1 MLNPPWRTRA
11 GDRGEREEQRR
22 REAEGQEERPP
33 ATTAPATAAVWRRR
47 RARTTSKSEK
57 REERRWC
64 ENAGKGV
71 ASKSFA
77 AETKWPEP
85 RAVPPKDSPRGPL
98 SGNINQIPK
107 LQGKVPEFSV
117 TTRATR
123 RGGDRSGRFPGP
135 KQAASVTFSSWG
147 QFSPNVISETKSVV
161 QKSST
166 SV

>member
-1 MLNPPWRTRA
+1 MADSGRRQRGAGGAEEEGGEGARRASARDDGA
-11 GDRGEREEQRR
+11 GDGSLASQASENDEQERE
-22 REAEGQEERPP
+22 
-33 ATTAPATAAVWRRR
+33 
-47 RARTTSKSEK
+47 

-77 AETKWPEP
+77 AATKWPNV

-98 SGNINQIPK
+98 PGNINQIPK
-107 LQGKVPEFSV
+107 LRGKVPEFSV

-123 RGGDRSGRFPGP
+123 RGGERSGRFPGP

-147 QFSPNVISETKSVV
+147 QFSPNVISETK
-161 QKSST
+161 
-166 SV
+166 

>member
-1 MLNPPWRTRA
+1 MADLGRRQGGA
-11 GDRGEREEQRR
+11 GGGREEGG
-22 REAEGQEERPP
+22 EGARGAS
-33 ATTAPATAAVWRRR
+33 ATTAPAAAVWRRR

-77 AETKWPEP
+77 AETKWPKP

-98 SGNINQIPK
+98 YGNINQISK

-123 RGGDRSGRFPGP
+123 RGGDRGGRFPGP
-135 KQAASVTFSSWG
+135 KGAASVTFSSWG
-147 QFSPNVISETKSVV
+147 QFSPNVISGTKTVV
-161 QKSST
+161 QKIT
-166 SV
+166 HVGVKAE